1 MTLRRGWL
9 AAGLVL
15 YLALTCY
22 QLGLPGL
29 HYDEAKEAGLNAMEL
44 LTGAPVTA
52 FRGAGISWGG
62 RTLPLM
68 VQDYIGAL
76 NVYLALPF
84 LAFTGIGVPN
94 LRVLP
99 VVTGLAALLLIE
111 RAVSEWYAYAGRA
124 EQRETAA
131 TPISLAG
138 LYAVTLLAV
147 SPSYVFWAR
156 QGVFVTNL
164 MLPFVFLCLWQ
175 GVRWLRTGRPVAL
188 VLAALAGGLALY
200 AKLSAYWVIVPFAL
214 LAGGW
219 WLYMQL
225 AMRRAAPSGMV
236 GSAPPVPALSWQTA
250 LLAAVAFCLPLTPL
264 LAFNWQTG
272 GTLASISGN
281 LGRSYYGVDNA
292 NILANL
298 PVRWSQVLDV
308 LRGDQFW
315 YLGAVYANNL
325 APWLAILAILVGL
338 WRDWRRVLPPLLLAT
353 AVFVASLFTV
363 SDLFITH
370 YVLLQPLLV
379 AVVALALAAAG
390 SERAGEVR
398 HSIGSVTLRSRQIAV
413 GAVLLAWITLDL
425 SATIRYHYTL
435 SVSGGLADHSDASY
449 HLAYYLQYNGMG
461 APVVLDWGI
470 DAPVRYLTAGAVTP
484 IEIFGYA
491 SPSAPD
497 ASFAARLGSFLDN
510 PDNRYLLHAPSATV
524 FDGRREAFLQAVEDR
539 GYRALLEQQ
548 FGQRDG
554 TTLYEIWRTSLP

>member
-9 AAGLVL
+9 VAVLVL

-44 LTGAPVTA
+44 LTGSPVTT
-52 FRGAGISWGG
+52 FRGAGIPWGG

-76 NVYLALPF
+76 NVYLALPL
-84 LAFTGIGVPN
+84 LALTGVGVPN

-99 VVTGLAALLLIE
+99 VLTGLVALLLIE
-111 RAVSEWYAYAGRA
+111 RAVSEWYAYAGTIGKPQA
-124 EQRETAA
+124 TA

-138 LYAVTLLAV
+138 LYAVTLLAA

-175 GVRWLRTGRPVAL
+175 GVRWLNTGRPFAL

-200 AKLSAYWVIVPFAL
+200 AKLSAYWVVVPFAL

-219 WLYMQL
+219 WLYLRL
-225 AMRRAAPSGMV
+225 AMRRALPSGLTA
-236 GSAPPVPALSWQTA
+236 SVPAPALNWQTA
-250 LLAAVAFCLPLTPL
+250 ILAVVAFCLPLTPL
-264 LAFNWQTG
+264 LVFNWQTG
-272 GTLASISGN
+272 GTLASITGN

-292 NILANL
+292 NVLANL
-298 PVRWSQVLDV
+298 PVRGSQVLDV

-315 YLGAVYANNL
+315 YLGAVYANWL
-325 APWLAILAILVGL
+325 APWLAILAVLAGL
-338 WRDWRRVLPPLLLAT
+338 WRDWRRVLPPLVLVA
-353 AVFVASLFTV
+353 AVFAASLFTV
-363 SDLFITH
+363 SDLFVTH
-370 YVLLQPLLV
+370 YILLQPLLI

-390 SERAGEVR
+390 GAGNSPAGRATAGITVR
-398 HSIGSVTLRSRQIAV
+398 ARRIAV
-413 GAVLLAWITLDL
+413 GAVLLAWIALDL
-425 SATIRYHYTL
+425 STTIRYHYTL

-449 HLAYYLQYNGMG
+449 HLAYYLRYNGMG

-491 SPSAPD
+491 SPAAPD
-497 ASFAARLGSFLDN
+497 AGFSTLLGSFLDN

-524 FDGRREAFLQAVEDR
+524 FDGRREAFLQAVEMR
-539 GYRALLEQQ
+539 GYQAVLEQQ

-554 TTLYEIWRTSLP
+554 TPLYEIWRAGPP

>member
-9 AAGLVL
+9 IAVLVL
-15 YLALTCY
+15 YLVLACY

-52 FRGAGISWGG
+52 FRGAGIAWGD

-99 VVTGLAALLLIE
+99 VVTGLVALLLIE
-111 RAVSEWYAYAGRA
+111 RAVSEWYAYAPKTGPRKA
-124 EQRETAA
+124 AA
-131 TPISLAG
+131 TPISPAG
-138 LYAVTLLAV
+138 LYAVTLLAL

-175 GVRWLRTGRPVAL
+175 GVRWLRTGRPLAL
-188 VLAALAGGLALY
+188 ILAALAGGLALY
-200 AKLSAYWVIVPFAL
+200 AKLSAYWVVVPFVL

-219 WLYMQL
+219 WLYL
-225 AMRRAAPSGMV
+225 RLSARRTAPSGMA
-236 GSAPPVPALSWQTA
+236 GSAPPAPALRWQTA
-250 LLAAVAFCLPLTPL
+250 ILAVVAFCLPLSPL

-272 GTLASISGN
+272 GTLASIGGN

-292 NILANL
+292 NVLANL

-315 YLGAVYANNL
+315 YLGAVYANSL
-325 APWLAILAILVGL
+325 APWLASLAILAGL
-338 WRDWRRVLPPLLLAT
+338 WCDWRRVLPPLLLVT
-353 AVFVASLFTV
+353 AVFAASLFTV

-370 YVLLQPLLV
+370 YVFLQPLLV
-379 AVVALALAAAG
+379 AVAALALAAAG
-390 SERAGEVR
+390 GEGAGEVR
-398 HSIGSVTLRSRQIAV
+398 HAASGMTLRTRQIAV
-413 GAVLLAWITLDL
+413 GAVLLAWIALDL
-425 SATIRYHYTL
+425 SATVHYHYTL

-461 APVVLDWGI
+461 APIALDWGI
-470 DAPVRYLTAGAVTP
+470 DAPVRYLTSGAVTP

-497 ASFAARLGSFLDN
+497 AGFDMRLGSFLDN

-524 FDGRREAFLQAVEDR
+524 FDGRRAAFLQAVEAR
-539 GYRALLEQQ
+539 GHQAWLEQQ

-554 TTLYEIWRTSLP
+554 TPLYEIWRAGPP